1 MDALHSLPTPPP
13 TPSALSGLDHSV
25 GFRAGILIWGLG
37 MDGNSKKRAR
47 LRCLWRNGPQFAPQR
62 FPEAFLWVG
71 IDFTRVSPLPPLIP
85 AAAQVAENCL
95 KDPFQS

>member
-1 MDALHSLPTPPP
+1 MDALHSLSTPPP
-13 TPSALSGLDHSV
+13 TPRALSGLDQC
-25 GFRAGILIWGLG
+25 GFQGRGLIIWGLG

-47 LRCLWRNGPQFAPQR
+47 LHCLWRKGPQFAPQR

-71 IDFTRVSPLPPLIP
+71 IDFTRVSPLPSLIP

>member
-1 MDALHSLPTPPP
+1 MHSIPSLPHPPRP
-13 TPSALSGLDHSV
+13 GLSQVWTSV
-25 GFRAGILIWGLG
+25 GFRAGVLIWGLG

-47 LRCLWRNGPQFAPQR
+47 LHCLWRKGPQFAPQR

-71 IDFTRVSPLPPLIP
+71 IDFTRVSPLPSLIP